1 MKFLTFIFIFTI
13 LIFNFNSCGR
23 NTIRNNQTNT
33 IENITSDDH
42 ILQEAFEN
50 KQTNIQVH
58 GKGNIL
64 KLLPDD
70 NSGTRHQKFILKLVS
85 GQTLL
90 ISHNI
95 DISTKIDTLSKNDSI
110 EFYGEYIWNS
120 QGGLIHWTHH
130 DPSHEHIDGWLK
142 HQNIKYD

>member
-1 MKFLTFIFIFTI
+1 M
-13 LIFNFNSCGR
+13 LIFSFNSCGS
-23 NTIRNNQTNT
+23 NTIKNNQTN
-33 IENITSDDH
+33 IENITSDDR

-50 KQTNIQVH
+50 KQTNIQVQ
-58 GKGNIL
+58 GKGNVI

-70 NSGTRHQKFILKLVS
+70 NSGSRHQRFILKLAS

-130 DPSHEHIDGWLK
+130 DPNHKHIDGWLK

>member
-1 MKFLTFIFIFTI
+1 MKFLTFIFIFTMLI
-13 LIFNFNSCGR
+13 LNFNSCGR
-23 NTIRNNQTNT
+23 NTIRDNPTN
-33 IENITSDDH
+33 IENITSDDQ
-42 ILQEAFEN
+42 ILQQAFEH
-50 KQTNIQVH
+50 KQTNIQVY
-58 GKGNIL
+58 GKGHVI

-70 NSGTRHQKFILKLVS
+70 NSGSRHQRFILELAS

-95 DISTKIDTLSKNDSI
+95 DISTRIDTLSKNDSI

-130 DPSHEHIDGWLK
+130 DPNHKHIDGWLK

>member
-1 MKFLTFIFIFTI
+1 MKFLSFIFIFTM
-13 LIFNFNSCGR
+13 LIFSFNSCGS
-23 NTIRNNQTNT
+23 NTIKNNQTN
-33 IENITSDDH
+33 IENITSDDR

-50 KQTNIQVH
+50 KQTNIQVQ
-58 GKGNIL
+58 GKGNVI

-70 NSGTRHQKFILKLVS
+70 NSGSRHQRFILKLAS

-130 DPSHEHIDGWLK
+130 DPNHKHIDGWLK